1 MPGDISSKHIIGEK
15 EIVDIVNIDRFRPSL
30 KCDLFIP
37 SYVHSLSIATE
48 FIYNYVLS
56 RFPQE
61 YFETIHVVGKHPF
74 EDFRRLEKG
83 NLVKRENP
91 SVALSYSIQYDFND
105 NNLDYNLL
113 STNKYL
119 KKSQWQRSFFKC
131 PHKGL
136 YIGMDLEAMMINYN
150 FRFRVNTRAQQ
161 LDLYNRLRK
170 VFRLGCTETI
180 DIDCDFHL
188 DRSMIEAIA
197 KEAGYNVDNQTGEVV
212 DPWNFTR
219 FMNAY
224 SQMPVLYKLRLIN
237 QKYEYFLRMRNL
249 PVHLDFQ
256 NPLDVDDGSQTGMVT
271 GDFIVE
277 FQIAMRFPAP
287 RTFALY
293 NEGKW
298 HHGVKVEQNE
308 GIKVFSMKVMDIPEE
323 NYKGWPMY
331 GHSDYMAE
339 EDEKEV
345 KEIAIA
351 ELFKAPVDIKVGTSL
366 DDIIQDAIDQFID
379 PNTFVEIAVYTND
392 LAINGTGR
400 IPVMMDWPNR
410 KILLPQGTSNS
421 YFYLA
426 IYIDREYVNSKVV
439 EKTNADKNRIIN
451 SKTTSDEEAEIS
463 AREAYVQS
471 HNIEEYKLPDTNFP
485 KVVQP
490 KKARSIVNR

>member
-1 MPGDISSKHIIGEK
+1 MPGDISSKRPIGEK

-48 FIYNYVLS
+48 FIYNYVFS
-56 RFPQE
+56 RFPKD
-61 YFETIHVVGKHPF
+61 YFSTIHVSGKHPF
-74 EDFRRLEKG
+74 EDFRRLQKG
-83 NLVKRENP
+83 DLAKRENP
-91 SVALSYSIQYDFND
+91 AASLAYSIQYDFND

-131 PHKGL
+131 PSRGI

-150 FRFRVNTRAQQ
+150 FRFRVDTRAQQ

-170 VFRLGCTETI
+170 VFRLGCTETV
-180 DIDCDFHL
+180 DIDCEFHL
-188 DRSMIEAIA
+188 DNSMTIAIA
-197 KEAGYNVDNQTGEVV
+197 KEAGFNIDTSTGEVV

-219 FMNAY
+219 FLNAH
-224 SQMPVLYKLRLIN
+224 SQMPILYKLRLIN

-256 NPLDVDDGSQTGMVT
+256 NPLDVDDGVQTSMTT
-271 GDFIVE
+271 GDFTVE

-298 HHGVKVEQNE
+298 HHGISVESDE
-308 GIKVFSMKVMDIPEE
+308 GIKVYSMKVLDIPEE
-323 NYKGWPMY
+323 NLKHWPMY

-339 EDEKEV
+339 EGETIVESID
-345 KEIAIA
+345 IG
-351 ELFKAPVDIKVGTSL
+351 ELFKAPVDIKVDTSL
-366 DDIIQDAIDQFID
+366 DDIIQDAIDQFINPD
-379 PNTFVEIAVYTND
+379 TFVEIAVYTND

-400 IPVMMDWPNR
+400 IPIAMDWENRRIKLPPN
-410 KILLPQGTSNS
+410 TTNN

-426 IYIDREYVNSKVV
+426 IYIDRAYVNGKIV
-439 EKTNADKNRIIN
+439 EKTDAQHNRILA
-451 SKTTSDEEAEIS
+451 SKRESDKPLELS
-463 AREAYVQS
+463 TRKAYDQS
-471 HNIEEYKLPDTNFP
+471 HIIETNKLPQTNFP
-485 KVVQP
+485 KP
-490 KKARSIVNR
+490 RGKKAKFIVN